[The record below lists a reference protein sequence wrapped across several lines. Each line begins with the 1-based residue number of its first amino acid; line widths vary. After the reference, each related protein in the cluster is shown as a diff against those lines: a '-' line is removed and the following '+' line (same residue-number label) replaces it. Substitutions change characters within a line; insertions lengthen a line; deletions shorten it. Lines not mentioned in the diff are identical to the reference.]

1 MTYQITTTDDDMATM
16 LVQAHK
22 AHLALIRIEAMLWK
36 YNKYDNIEDE
46 DLIAE
51 YYDITDGLWL
61 PE

>member
-1 MTYQITTTDDDMATM
+1 MTYQFTTNDDDTARE
-16 LVQAHK
+16 LIQAHD
-22 AHLALIRIEAMLWK
+22 AHIALIRIEAMLWK

>member
-22 AHLALIRIEAMLWK
+22 AHLALIRIEAMLRK

-51 YYDITDGLWL
+51 YYDITEGIWL